1 MDVIWVYEQAIA
13 KYGEEA
19 QRRVA
24 IEELS
29 ELIKELCK
37 YDRGYINR
45 GHIAEEIAD
54 VSICLE
60 QLLLMFDC
68 EKEVDEWRTFKLN
81 RLLERLSE

>member
-1 MDVIWVYEQAIA
+1 MDKIELYRKAID

-37 YDRGYINR
+37 WDRGQGLR
-45 GHIAEEIAD
+45 VHVAEEIAD
-54 VSICLE
+54 VQIMLE
-60 QLLLMFDC
+60 QLRLMFDC
-68 EKEVDEWRTFKLN
+68 DNVINDWYDFK
-81 RLLERLSE
+81 LERLERKLTE